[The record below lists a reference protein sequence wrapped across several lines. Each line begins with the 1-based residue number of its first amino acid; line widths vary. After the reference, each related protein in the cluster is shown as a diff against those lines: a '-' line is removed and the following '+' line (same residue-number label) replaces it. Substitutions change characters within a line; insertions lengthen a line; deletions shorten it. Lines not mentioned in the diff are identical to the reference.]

1 MTTHTLNSKQ
11 ILGACVGDC
20 IHVAGILNF
29 FQLAENTGYKTRF
42 LGPAVK
48 IDRLIPEIKNS
59 NAGIIA
65 LSYRLTPENGERFLT
80 AFIDEVKNEG
90 LHEGRRFVLGAL
102 PVLADRAREWG
113 FFEAVFAG
121 GETIDE
127 VMPLLRQGVTKK
139 AEDFTYPDTL
149 VERVEFKAPFPVLR
163 AHFGLPSLEE
173 TLDGIEEI
181 ARAGVLDVISIA
193 PDQAAQEC
201 FHRPDELA
209 CMPEGSGGVP
219 VRCKEHLEAMHARS
233 RLGNHPLLRIYSG
246 TRDLLKNA
254 GLFHETIKNAW
265 AAIPLFW
272 YSELDGRG
280 PCKLEDAIA
289 EHIEAIKWHA
299 DRDIPVEINDP
310 HQWGLRMAPD
320 HVVVADA
327 FLCAKAA
334 KELGVKTYVEQL
346 MFNTPSGNTLAM
358 DLARVLAMIEIV
370 QPLVDDG
377 FSVLKQT
384 RAGLSYLSPRL
395 NVAKG
400 QLCASTMMQMAVK
413 PHVMHVVTYCEGD
426 HAARPAE
433 IIESCQLVGR
443 VIQDAYYGL
452 PIDMLNSKDIQDRKN
467 ELLEEATV
475 LLKCFMEIGERE
487 GIENPFVSTR
497 ALSQAVWS
505 GLLDASQLI
514 ENPAAKGEIKTMIER
529 GKCIVVDGNN
539 LPLPERER
547 VAKLGFNVDLIDAR
561 PANLLFTKA

>member
-1 MTTHTLNSKQ
+1 MNTTNLDEKQ
-11 ILGACVGDC
+11 VLGACVEDC

-48 IDRLIPEIKNS
+48 KQHLINQIKQS

-65 LSYRLTPENGERFLT
+65 LSYRLTPDNGERFLKS
-80 AFIDEVKNEG
+80 FIEEVENND
-90 LHEGRRFVLGAL
+90 LREGRRYFLGAL
-102 PVLADRAREWG
+102 PVLADRAKDWN
-113 FFEAVFAG
+113 FFEAVFSG

-127 VMPLLRQGVTKK
+127 VMPFLRQEPAKK
-139 AEDFTYPDTL
+139 REAFTYPDTL
-149 VERVEFKAPFPVLR
+149 VDRVAFKAPFPVLR
-163 AHFGLPSLEE
+163 AHFGLPSLDA

-181 ARAGVLDVISIA
+181 ANAGVLDVISIA

-201 FHRPDELA
+201 FHRPEELA
-209 CMPEGSGGVP
+209 CMAEGSGGVP
-219 VRCKEHLEAMHARS
+219 IRCKEHLEAMHARS
-233 RLGNHPLLRIYSG
+233 LHGNHPLLRVYSG

-254 GLFHETIKNAW
+254 ALFHETIKNAW

-289 EHIEAIKWHA
+289 EHLEAISWHA
-299 DRDIPVEINDP
+299 RHDIPVEINDP

-327 FLCAKAA
+327 FICAKAA

-377 FSVLKQT
+377 FTVLKET

-433 IIESCQLVGR
+433 IIESCQLVSR

-452 PIDMLNSKDIQDRKN
+452 PVDMAFSKDVQERKN
-467 ELLEEATV
+467 ELLEDATV
-475 LLKCFMEIGERE
+475 LLKCFMDLGDRE
-487 GIENPFVSTR
+487 GVSNPFVSTR
-497 ALSQAVWS
+497 VLSQAVRS

-514 ENPAAKGEIKTMIER
+514 ENPAAKGEIKTR
-529 GKCIVVDGNN
+529 VQKGKCIVVDEADV
-539 LPLPERER
+539 PLPERER
-547 VAKLGFNVDLIDAR
+547 VARLGFNVAAIEAK
-561 PANLLFTKA
+561 PSSLLFTKT